1 MKWVT
6 TVDIVNI
13 YHLTELNIV
22 FPWVELFKIYCLSN
36 FEIYSTQYNIFNYSH
51 TLYIL
56 HPQDLL
62 YNSKFIPFDHLHLFH
77 PSPTFGNQQTLQD
90 PQ

>member
-6 TVDIVNI
+6 TVDTANV
-13 YHLTELNIV
+13 YHLTELDIV
-22 FPWVELFKIYCLSN
+22 FPWDENSLR
-36 FEIYSTQYNIFNYSH
+36 STVLA
-51 TLYIL
+51 TLKYTVHSTVFLTIVTCCIL

-62 YNSKFIPFDHLHLFH
+62 YNSKFIPFDHLHLFC
-77 PSPTFGNQQTLQD
+77 PSLTFGNQQTLQD

>member
-13 YHLTELNIV
+13 YHLTELTLFSLGMRTLLRSTVLATLKYTVHSTVFLTIV
-22 FPWVELFKIYCLSN
+22 TCC
-36 FEIYSTQYNIFNYSH
+36 
-51 TLYIL
+51 IL

-62 YNSKFIPFDHLHLFH
+62 YNSKFIPFDHLHLFC
-77 PSPTFGNQQTLQD
+77 PSPTFGNQQTLHDSQ
-90 PQ
+90 